1 MTSRD
6 ANGNRAAPYTLE
18 ELEVLTFQDAQN
30 PLDLVMAIRS
40 LAREVKRV
48 NDRLDAF
55 RGVSS

>member
-1 MTSRD
+1 
-6 ANGNRAAPYTLE
+6 
-18 ELEVLTFQDAQN
+18 VLTFQDAQN